1 MQDQETKKR
10 LKGLPAMKNNINAA
24 IQVADTLSTS
34 LGPRGMDKIIVDQ
47 DGEVTVT
54 NDGATIMDMMQVD
67 HQAAKLLVE
76 LSKSQDDEI
85 GDGTTGVVVLAGG
98 LLEASVS
105 LLDKG
110 LHPQKIAD
118 GYEKACKVAVAKV
131 KECAETMTFGKR
143 ETLIEAAMTALCSK
157 VVREHKKVLAEITVD
172 AVLAVAD
179 LERRDV
185 NFDLIKI
192 VAKPGGTLADTKL

>member
-1 MQDQETKKR
+1 VLLQDQGKKKR
-10 LKGLPAMKNNINAA
+10 LKGLPAMKNNIQAA
-24 IQVADTLSTS
+24 IHVADTLSTS

-85 GDGTTGVVVLAGG
+85 GDGTTGVVIIAGA
-98 LLEASVS
+98 LLEKSIA

-110 LHPQKIAD
+110 LHPLQIAD
-118 GYEKACKVAVAKV
+118 G
-131 KECAETMTFGKR
+131 
-143 ETLIEAAMTALCSK
+143 
-157 VVREHKKVLAEITVD
+157 
-172 AVLAVAD
+172 
-179 LERRDV
+179 
-185 NFDLIKI
+185 
-192 VAKPGGTLADTKL
+192 